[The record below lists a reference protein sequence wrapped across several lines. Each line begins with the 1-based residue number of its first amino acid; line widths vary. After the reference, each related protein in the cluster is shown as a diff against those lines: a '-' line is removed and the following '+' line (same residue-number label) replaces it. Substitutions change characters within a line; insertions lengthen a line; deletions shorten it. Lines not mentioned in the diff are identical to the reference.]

1 MNRLPCRV
9 LLGVLLALSMP
20 AVAQR
25 GMLSVCDYQ
34 PPESR
39 ISDLGL
45 QGSFSWYDGPYA
57 DDRNRAISASVLAD
71 YAWLF
76 SSDSFGQSLDTRTEI
91 RGANEG
97 WSVDVSGSGS
107 LLAFLKNDVFGVG
120 VVGVDASTRTGWE
133 LDLTGGIGTGRFRDV
148 SPLAQAIRI
157 QNDLLDLGELL
168 APMTNDALLEVAQI
182 LGEIGST
189 DDEKVV
195 RLVERLLATGLVSGA
210 DIGIRGLLA
219 IEEILQSGDET
230 RLCGS
235 DAQARLGA
243 SVILA
248 PEFRVAAT
256 GIVLLRLAAVPDP
269 VSQFES
275 NAQLKMRLAR
285 PEEMILDAGL
295 SYSRRLPDGWT
306 ARSSGRVSVDRMW
319 SQPGMITVS
328 YLASGSLMTKI
339 LGAVGLSVTG
349 KVEYRTGDEELTVSL
364 AVYLEADLL

>member
-57 DDRNRAISASVLAD
+57 DDRNRTISASVLAE

-91 RGANEG
+91 RGANDG
-97 WSVDVSGSGS
+97 WSIDVSGSGS

-120 VVGVDASTRTGWE
+120 VVGADASTRTGWE
-133 LDLTGGIGTGRFRDV
+133 LDLTGGIGAGRFRDV
-148 SPLAQAIRI
+148 SPLAQAVRI

-168 APMTNDALLEVAQI
+168 APMTNDALLEMAQI

-195 RLVERLLATGLVSGA
+195 RLVEGLMATGLVSGD
-210 DIGIRGLLA
+210 DIGIRGLLV

-235 DAQARLGA
+235 DAQVRLGA

-319 SQPGMITVS
+319 SQPGMATVS

-364 AVYLEADLL
+364 AIYLEADLL